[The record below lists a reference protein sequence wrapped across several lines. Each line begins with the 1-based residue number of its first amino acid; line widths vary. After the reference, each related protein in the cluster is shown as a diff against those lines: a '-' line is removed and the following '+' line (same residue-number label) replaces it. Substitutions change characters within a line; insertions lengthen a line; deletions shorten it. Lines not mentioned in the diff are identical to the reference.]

1 MSILAFGLN
10 YRTAPVELRE
20 RIAFTDD
27 ALGSVLDALLKQ
39 VPSVSE
45 VAVVSTCNRTEFYC
59 VTSADTDAALSDWLA
74 VHYPIERAELEGASY
89 CYWDQEAARHMIRVA
104 SGLDSQVLGEPQIMD
119 QVKTAFGVARAAG
132 TLGSE
137 LDLLSRIV
145 LQTAKAVRS
154 ETQIGRNPVSVAYA
168 AVSLAK
174 KIFSDLNSKKAL
186 LLGAGE
192 TISLVADH
200 LTGQRIGQI
209 AIANRTLTNA
219 QNVAERFNADA
230 MQLIDVADRLAEF
243 DVVIASTGSNLP
255 VLGKGTV
262 ENAIKQRRRKP
273 IFMVDIAVPRD
284 IEEGVGDLPDVYL
297 YSIDDLTQIVEANR
311 EQRASEAKLAERFV
325 VHGANQF
332 WLEKQRKR
340 GQALLKAFRAQ
351 ADGIREQE
359 LTKALRQLDQGKDAT
374 EVLAQLSN
382 NLSNKLIHAPTVA
395 LREASAENQNDMLA
409 VLKRIYALEDFEV
422 NEPAITDSNEAAQSA
437 TSERSSS

>member
-1 MSILAFGLN
+1 
-10 YRTAPVELRE
+10 
-20 RIAFTDD
+20 
-27 ALGSVLDALLKQ
+27 
-39 VPSVSE
+39 
-45 VAVVSTCNRTEFYC
+45 
-59 VTSADTDAALSDWLA
+59 
-74 VHYPIERAELEGASY
+74 
-89 CYWDQEAARHMIRVA
+89 
-104 SGLDSQVLGEPQIMD
+104 
-119 QVKTAFGVARAAG
+119 
-132 TLGSE
+132 
-137 LDLLSRIV
+137 
-145 LQTAKAVRS
+145 
-154 ETQIGRNPVSVAYA
+154 
-168 AVSLAK
+168 
-174 KIFSDLNSKKAL
+174 
-186 LLGAGE
+186 
-192 TISLVADH
+192 
-200 LTGQRIGQI
+200 
-209 AIANRTLTNA
+209 
-219 QNVAERFNADA
+219 
-230 MQLIDVADRLAEF
+230 
-243 DVVIASTGSNLP
+243 
-255 VLGKGTV
+255 
-262 ENAIKQRRRKP
+262 
-273 IFMVDIAVPRD
+273 MVDIAVPRD